1 MATRFDIH
9 LVDIDD
15 VEALKRAIDAVARLG
30 KTRYIRRGERV
41 VAIVEP
47 TSRQRLRRSNRS
59 QRRHRAPAGGA
70 FGMSDPIWKI
80 VGMAGDAF
88 SSDIAKYKDEYIAEA
103 LMEEF
108 E

>member
-41 VAIVEP
+41 RTAHSVAIEH
-47 TSRQRLRRSNRS
+47 RQAEHSACPIRFGRSS
-59 QRRHRAPAGGA
+59 AWQAMPSHRILLNTR
-70 FGMSDPIWKI
+70 MSISLKH
-80 VGMAGDAF
+80 
-88 SSDIAKYKDEYIAEA
+88 
-103 LMEEF
+103 
-108 E
+108 